1 MGARQVAETDLKG
14 RSTGRSGTSFVAA
27 DAQYG
32 RGRPCDARGAWWGG
46 ATDASRRFSRR
57 KTMGKID
64 ARLTQWHSATNRAL
78 TRGNQPHTRSICV
91 TKVPSVPFL
100 NKCSAG
106 RSRVYTSAST
116 RDVRKLATAELD
128 FASFILKIFSIT
140 LTGNYVICISEVDS
154 FGTPYL
160 QLCGSRVET
169 AESGPVIS
177 DKTSRN
183 NIASTIHGSCH
194 EWYLQFITVVNEELR
209 KFADQ
214 AAPAIETIIHPG
226 LV

>member
-1 MGARQVAETDLKG
+1 
-14 RSTGRSGTSFVAA
+14 
-27 DAQYG
+27 
-32 RGRPCDARGAWWGG
+32 
-46 ATDASRRFSRR
+46 
-57 KTMGKID
+57 MGKID

-154 FGTPYL
+154 FGAPYL

-183 NIASTIHGSCH
+183 NIFFRFHDSRFLPRVVPTIHNCGERGIEKICRSGGTCNRDDNSSRSC
-194 EWYLQFITVVNEELR
+194 IVVS
-209 KFADQ
+209 
-214 AAPAIETIIHPG
+214 G
-226 LV
+226 

>member
-1 MGARQVAETDLKG
+1 VGARQVAETDLEG
-14 RSTGRSGTSFVAA
+14 LSTGRSDTSSVAA
-27 DAQYG
+27 DTRHG
-32 RGRPCDARGAWWGG
+32 RGRPCDARGACLGG
-46 ATDASRRFSRR
+46 VTDASRRFSRR

-78 TRGNQPHTRSICV
+78 TRGDQPHTRSICV

-140 LTGNYVICISEVDS
+140 CSSVEVVS
-154 FGTPYL
+154 KPQKAAQSLATRPAEITSLPRFTVPATSGTYN
-160 QLCGSRVET
+160 S
-169 AESGPVIS
+169 
-177 DKTSRN
+177 
-183 NIASTIHGSCH
+183 
-194 EWYLQFITVVNEELR
+194 
-209 KFADQ
+209 
-214 AAPAIETIIHPG
+214 
-226 LV
+226 